1 MSDLGEN
8 LSEKEIDEML
18 ECVDLNKDGKVS
30 FEEFKQMFEYFWKKI
45 LLKTSILPV
54 KNWPE
59 SSKSEKVRLPDVIKY
74 LYIEIKMSQPE
85 SGTE

>member
-30 FEEFKQMFEYFWKKI
+30 FEEFKHMFQYFWKNSQI
-45 LLKTSILPV
+45 LLYCL
-54 KNWPE
+54 
-59 SSKSEKVRLPDVIKY
+59 
-74 LYIEIKMSQPE
+74 
-85 SGTE
+85 